1 MKILKRLGYLI
12 IFTLLAIIAGIAGML
27 YAVLHPITKAVAF
40 IFFGKLI
47 DWFDVIS
54 DIIDTI
60 LCNSLDWYCQKT
72 NTYDYFDITN

>member
-12 IFTLLAIIAGIAGML
+12 IFTLLAIIAAVAGIL
-27 YAVLHPITKAVAF
+27 CAVLLQITKTIAF

-47 DWFDVIS
+47 NCADVIS
-54 DIIDTI
+54 DIIVTVLCDT
-60 LCNSLDWYCQKT
+60 LDWYCQKT